1 MHGEWVQIWVEIA
14 RQTLPL
20 FWRGWHAP
28 PFFRRHGPSGESQVG
43 ELVYLLQLVQ
53 FSSTLSAGCMH
64 VEAECSG

>member
-1 MHGEWVQIWVEIA
+1 MGRNSKA
-14 RQTLPL
+14 D
-20 FWRGWHAP
+20 P
-28 PFFRRHGPSGESQVG
+28 PFILARLACSSFLRRHGPSGESQVG